1 MDFVPDK
8 SEIQIED
15 IDIHKDQVLKA
26 MIKDLGIR
34 SLIPGLNKKDGHKGP
49 RRN

>member
-15 IDIHKDQVLKA
+15 IELNKDYVLKS

-34 SLIPGLNKKDGHKGP
+34 SLIPGLNKKDGQKGP